1 MGQMRVRQIFRWGFV
16 ALVALTAILQAHL
29 AYIRYSG
36 NFHTVIAGEVYRSA
50 QVTPEDLA
58 VFQRDYGIR
67 SVLNLRGATPGHP
80 WYDDEIASAKA
91 LGLVHEDFAMSASRV
106 LTVEESTELIA
117 LMRSMPKPL
126 LVHCRRGADRTGLA
140 MALYLAGISGADES
154 TAAGQLSIWF
164 GHFSVPYL
172 SSTYPMD
179 ESWQLMVPVLGLD
192 NG

>member
-1 MGQMRVRQIFRWGFV
+1 MRVRQIFRWGFV

-80 WYDDEIASAKA
+80 WYDDEVASAKA

-117 LMRSMPKPL
+117 LMRSTPKPL

-140 MALYLAGISGADES
+140 MALYLAGITGADES

-179 ESWQLMVPVLGLD
+179 ESSQLMVPVLGLEES
-192 NG
+192 

>member
-1 MGQMRVRQIFRWGFV
+1 
-16 ALVALTAILQAHL
+16 
-29 AYIRYSG
+29 
-36 NFHTVIAGEVYRSA
+36 
-50 QVTPEDLA
+50 
-58 VFQRDYGIR
+58 
-67 SVLNLRGATPGHP
+67 
-80 WYDDEIASAKA
+80 
-91 LGLVHEDFAMSASRV
+91 MSASRV

-192 NG
+192 RG